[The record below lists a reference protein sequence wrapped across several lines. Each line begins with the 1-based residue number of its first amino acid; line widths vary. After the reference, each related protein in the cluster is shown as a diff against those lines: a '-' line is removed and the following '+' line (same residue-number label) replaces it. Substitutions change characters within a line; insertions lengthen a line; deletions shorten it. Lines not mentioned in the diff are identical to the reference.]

1 MLEERLEQDIKSAL
15 LAGDA
20 PRVSTLRQIKS
31 VLLNVKVATGK
42 RESGLSDDEV
52 LPILAQEAK
61 KRQESADL
69 YIQGGN
75 QERAAAEL
83 AEKTIIKN
91 YLPAQLSEGE
101 IMKLVEKA
109 IAETGANGPQA
120 MGSVIGQVKKSAG
133 PAADGATIA
142 RLVKEKLA
150 A

>member
-20 PRVSTLRQIKS
+20 QRVSTLRQLKS

-52 LPILAQEAK
+52 LPVFAKEAK

-69 YIQGGN
+69 YTQGGN

-83 AEKTIIKN
+83 AEKTIIEN

-101 IMKLVEKA
+101 IAQLVEKT
-109 IAETGANGPQA
+109 IAETGAAGPQA
-120 MGSVIGQVKKSAG
+120 MGSVISEVKKAAG
-133 PAADGATIA
+133 PSADGATIA
-142 RLVKEKLA
+142 RLVKEKLSA
-150 A
+150 